1 MRKINTGIL
10 VLILF
15 LNLGLDYDCQNHPQ
29 KKITG
34 KELSVIA
41 QSCVRQAYPVSIYYL
56 DGDCSFCL
64 GKAKEFDER
73 KSPDDVS
80 RIILF
85 KISNPVL
92 TKMYIQDISLR
103 SCVILDSS
111 NLFAKSLTF
120 NTIYKLSEK
129 GEILAETAGQ

>member
-1 MRKINTGIL
+1 ML
-10 VLILF
+10 ALALLF
-15 LNLGLDYDCQNHPQ
+15 NLGLDYGCQNHSR
-29 KKITG
+29 KKITN

-41 QSCVRQAYPVSIYYL
+41 KSCVKQTYPVSIYYL

-73 KSPDDVS
+73 KPSEDS
-80 RIILF
+80 IRIILF
-85 KISNPVL
+85 RVSNPIL

-103 SCVILDSS
+103 SCIILDSTD
-111 NLFAKSLTF
+111 LFAKSLKF

-129 GEILAETAGQ
+129 GEILAETAD